1 MGIKLQRELKFKNA
15 KLQNLIDKLLEDGTP
30 TIIDFKSIRDKEY
43 NRFTDLKIYIMTDS
57 RGNIVN
63 SIDRY
68 KLFSEGETIELMRNS
83 SEFVVVD
90 IVPETV
96 LRKQDG
102 EEVPIEA
109 YAIKIIERTEQK
121 SKFIP
126 SVLGGP
132 GSGDIMYNII
142 SPFRNLNKLIEDSGP
157 DWSFKPDPRFPPI
170 RNIGQLEINK
180 NKEGE
185 NNND

>member
-15 KLQNLIDKLLEDGTP
+15 KLQNLIEKLLEDGTP
-30 TIIDFKSIRDKEY
+30 TMIDFKSINDKEY

-63 SIDRY
+63 SINRY
-68 KLFSEGETIELMRNS
+68 KLFSEGETTELMRNS

-90 IVPETV
+90 IVPDKV
-96 LRKQDG
+96 LSKRDG

-121 SKFIP
+121 PKDIP
-126 SVLGGP
+126 SFLGGP
-132 GSGDIMYNII
+132 GSGDILYNIT
-142 SPFRNLNKLIEDSGP
+142 SPFRNLSTAIENSRP
-157 DWSFKPDPRFPPI
+157 DWSLKPDPRFPPI

>member
-1 MGIKLQRELKFKNA
+1 MSIKLQRELKFKNA

-30 TIIDFKSIRDKEY
+30 TMIDFKSINDKEY

-68 KLFSEGETIELMRNS
+68 KLFSEGETIELLRNS

-90 IVPETV
+90 IVPDKV
-96 LRKQDG
+96 LSKQDG

-109 YAIKIIERTEQK
+109 YAIKIIDRTKQK
-121 SKFIP
+121 PKDIP
-126 SVLGGP
+126 SFLGGP
-132 GSGDIMYNII
+132 GTGDIMYNIA
-142 SPFRNLNKLIEDSGP
+142 SPFRNLSQAIESTRP
-157 DWSFKPDPRFPPI
+157 DWSLKPDPRFPPI
-170 RNIGQLEINK
+170 RNIGQLELNK

>member
-1 MGIKLQRELKFKNA
+1 MSIKLQRELKFKNV

-30 TIIDFKSIRDKEY
+30 TFIEFKSIKDKEY
-43 NRFTDLKIYIMTDS
+43 NKFTDLKIYIMTDS

-63 SIDRY
+63 SINRY
-68 KLFSEGETIELMRNS
+68 KLFSEGEVIELMRNS

-90 IVPETV
+90 IVPDKV
-96 LRKQDG
+96 LSKQDG

-109 YAIKIIERTEQK
+109 YAIKIIECTEQK
-121 SKFIP
+121 PKDIFS
-126 SVLGGP
+126 LGGP
-132 GSGDIMYNII
+132 GVGDVMYYVA
-142 SPFRNLNKLIEDSGP
+142 SPFRNLTKAIEYSRP
-157 DWSFKPDPRFPPI
+157 DWSLKPDPRFPPI
-170 RNIGQLEINK
+170 RSIGQLKINK

>member
-30 TIIDFKSIRDKEY
+30 TFIEFKSIKDKEY
-43 NRFTDLKIYIMTDS
+43 NKFTDLKIYIMTDS

-63 SIDRY
+63 SINRY
-68 KLFSEGETIELMRNS
+68 KLFSEGEVIELMRNS

-90 IVPETV
+90 IVPDKV
-96 LRKQDG
+96 LSKQDG

-121 SKFIP
+121 PKDIFS
-126 SVLGGP
+126 LGGP
-132 GSGDIMYNII
+132 GVGDMMYNIV
-142 SPFRNLNKLIEDSGP
+142 SPFRNLSQAIKSTRP
-157 DWSFKPDPRFPPI
+157 DWTTKPDPRFPSVSG
-170 RNIGQLEINK
+170 IGRLQINK

>member
-30 TIIDFKSIRDKEY
+30 TIIDFKSIRDKDY
-43 NRFTDLKIYIMTDS
+43 NRFTDLKIYITE
-57 RGNIVN
+57 NTKNYN
-63 SIDRY
+63 SKY
-68 KLFSEGETIELMRNS
+68 QLFSEGETIELLRNS

-96 LRKQDG
+96 LSKQDG

-109 YAIKIIERTEQK
+109 YAIKIIERTKQNPK
-121 SKFIP
+121 DIFS
-126 SVLGGP
+126 LGGP
-132 GSGDIMYNII
+132 GVGDVMYYVA
-142 SPFRNLNKLIEDSGP
+142 SPFRNLSKAIEDSRP
-157 DWSFKPDPRFPPI
+157 DWSLKPDPRFPPI
-170 RNIGQLEINK
+170 RGIGQLQINK

>member
-1 MGIKLQRELKFKNA
+1 MSIKFQRELKFSNA
-15 KLQNLIDKLLEDGTP
+15 KLQNFIDKLLEDETP
-30 TIIDFKSIRDKEY
+30 TFIEFKSLRDKDF

-90 IVPETV
+90 IVPEKV
-96 LRKQDG
+96 LAKQNDK
-102 EEVPIEA
+102 EVPIDA

-142 SPFRNLNKLIEDSGP
+142 SPFRNLSKAIEDSRP

-170 RNIGQLEINK
+170 RDIGQLQINK

>member
-30 TIIDFKSIRDKEY
+30 TMIDFKSINDKEY

-63 SIDRY
+63 SINRY
-68 KLFSEGETIELMRNS
+68 KLFSEGETTELMRNS

-96 LRKQDG
+96 LNKQDG
-102 EEVPIEA
+102 VEVPIEA
-109 YAIKIIERTEQK
+109 YAIKIIERKQK
-121 SKFIP
+121 PKDIP
-126 SVLGGP
+126 SFLGGP
-132 GSGDIMYNII
+132 GSGDIMYNIT
-142 SPFRNLNKLIEDSGP
+142 SPFRNLSTAIEDGRP
-157 DWSFKPDPRFPPI
+157 DWSLKPDPRFPPI
-170 RNIGQLEINK
+170 RSIG
-180 NKEGE
+180 
-185 NNND
+185 

>member
-30 TIIDFKSIRDKEY
+30 TFIEFKSIEDDKY
-43 NRFTDLKIYIMTDS
+43 NRFTDLKIYIVTDS

-68 KLFSEGETIELMRNS
+68 KLFSEGEVIELMRNS

-90 IVPETV
+90 IVPDKV
-96 LRKQDG
+96 LSKQDDK
-102 EEVPIEA
+102 EVPIEA
-109 YAIKIIERTEQK
+109 YAIKIIERPKQK
-121 SKFIP
+121 PKDIP
-126 SVLGGP
+126 SFLGGP
-132 GSGDIMYNII
+132 GAGDIMHNII
-142 SPFRNLNKLIEDSGP
+142 SPFRNLSTAIENSRP
-157 DWSFKPDPRFPPI
+157 YWSLKPDPRFPPT
-170 RNIGQLEINK
+170 RDIGQLQINK

>member
-1 MGIKLQRELKFKNA
+1 MGIKLQRELKFKNT

-30 TIIDFKSIRDKEY
+30 TMIDFKSIDDKEY

-63 SIDRY
+63 SINRY
-68 KLFSEGETIELMRNS
+68 KLFSEGETIELTRNS

-96 LRKQDG
+96 LSKQDDA
-102 EEVPIEA
+102 EVPIEA
-109 YAIKIIERTEQK
+109 YAIKIIERKQK
-121 SKFIP
+121 PKYIP
-126 SVLGGP
+126 GFLLGP
-132 GSGDIMYNII
+132 GSGDILYNIT
-142 SPFRNLNKLIEDSGP
+142 SPFRNLSTAIEDSRP
-157 DWSFKPDPRFPPI
+157 DWSPKPDPRFPPI
-170 RNIGQLEINK
+170 RNIGQLELNK